1 MVPFYVLCTVIIMGI
16 AIAQAPVFF
25 FQKMRLHLLASG
37 HPLSTA
43 FRQLSTKA
51 KDCSELVA

>member
-1 MVPFYVLCTVIIMGI
+1 MGI

-25 FQKMRLHLLASG
+25 SKKSGYICWPVVIRFLL
-37 HPLSTA
+37 PFE